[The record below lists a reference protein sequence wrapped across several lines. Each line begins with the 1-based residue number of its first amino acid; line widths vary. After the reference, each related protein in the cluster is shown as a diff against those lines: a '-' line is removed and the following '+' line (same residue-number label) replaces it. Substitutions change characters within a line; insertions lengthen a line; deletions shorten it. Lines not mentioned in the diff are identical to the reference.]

1 MMTVRRLCG
10 RKPKLTPEQVQ
21 EVQAWRAAWHA
32 LPTRRQL
39 AARLDIPEGTLA
51 GYLANPYR
59 KNHQRSA

>member
-1 MMTVRRLCG
+1 MTVRRLCG